1 MYVYVSVSISW
12 PVRKDSSRVCMGQE
26 VGNLKE
32 SMHWHLHDGRPV
44 LSAWRALLRQSPYYI
59 NTWAM
64 VWPTD
69 YPAVAL

>member
-1 MYVYVSVSISW
+1 MYAW
-12 PVRKDSSRVCMGQE
+12 ARRWASRVCMGQE

-44 LSAWRALLRQSPYYI
+44 RSAWRARLMQPLYYI

-69 YPAVAL
+69 YPTVAL